1 MSANVTADHDAGS
14 VAGFAFSP
22 AGCGYV
28 DQKCRP
34 HRGHTQNWS
43 GLQGIP
49 GAGSRISICAP
60 QR

>member
-1 MSANVTADHDAGS
+1 MSRTRHHDA
-14 VAGFAFSP
+14 ASP
-22 AGCGYV
+22 ADFGFSGGAVYV

-43 GLQGIP
+43 GFQAVP
-49 GAGSRISICAP
+49 GAGSRISICVP